1 MEYFTETAETHSK
14 AMEKVRAK
22 YGEAARILIRK
33 PVRIPGL
40 FGIFTKDGVEI
51 QGYVAPEKR
60 EDKRGD
66 LEEEKRKIIAQAKTD
81 QSAQALERM
90 ARDIQAIKERVEAEA
105 SKPERGQGEHPNL
118 ARISELLDL
127 NDFSP
132 SFRDEI
138 IDRARREFSLSELED
153 FFPLQDAVLGWI
165 GEMIEV
171 RADPPGEAR
180 DRGPR
185 VLALVG
191 PTGVGKTTTIAKL
204 AATFS
209 VQRTGGETTRVRI
222 VSIDNYRI
230 GARAQM
236 ETYAEIMRVPFS
248 SVETFDDLKKTVD
261 LHRED
266 ADVLLVDTIGKSP
279 KDSVKLAEMKDILAA
294 CGPGAEPHLA
304 MSAGTK
310 AKDMLEIMRQFEPF
324 GYQSAIVTKMDETL
338 HVGNI
343 LSALHERR
351 CPVSFVT
358 TGQRVP
364 VDIERAT
371 VMRFLLSLEGFR
383 VNRLEFDKRFPI
395 DDREKMWK

>member
-40 FGIFTKDGVEI
+40 FGIFTKEGVEI

-81 QSAQALERM
+81 QAAQALERM
-90 ARDIQAIKERVEAEA
+90 ARDIQAIKERVESDAA
-105 SKPERGQGEHPNL
+105 RPERGQPEHPNL
-118 ARISELLDL
+118 ARIAELLDL

-132 SFRDEI
+132 GPRDEI

-153 FFPLQDAVLGWI
+153 FYPLQDAVLGWI

-171 RADPPGEAR
+171 RRDASGETE
-180 DRGPR
+180 RGEPR

-209 VQRTGGETTRVRI
+209 VQRAGGAATRVRI

-261 LHRED
+261 MHRED

-304 MSAGTK
+304 MAAGTK

-324 GYQSAIVTKMDETL
+324 GYQSVIVTKMDETL

-383 VNRLEFDKRFPI
+383 VNRMEFDKRFPT